1 MSLNIA
7 LYNAVSG
14 LQLNQRSLD
23 VIAQNVANV
32 NTEGYS
38 RKIVNQES
46 VILDGIGSG
55 VRIAD
60 ITRKVNEF
68 MLKDMRG
75 AASQLG
81 SSKVQEE
88 YYGRMQDL
96 FGSLSSDSSLSALM
110 ADLASR
116 LQGLAT
122 TPEDVALQTEVGNQ
136 ANLLAQRI
144 RTTAVDIQSLRLQ
157 ADLEIQT
164 AVTEINSDLKQI
176 LELNL
181 RIAENMALGHP
192 VGDLQDQR
200 DLAISR
206 VSDQIGIQYFSRST
220 GEIVLLTSNGR
231 SLVDR
236 SVTLLSHTPA
246 TAFSAT
252 LYYDSSGTSIDG
264 IDVGTLDIT
273 SEITTGRI
281 GGLIEMRD
289 KVLPNLYSQIEELTS
304 ALHDEINKLHN
315 QGTAY
320 PGLATMTGTRTV
332 AAGDTPVW
340 TGNVRIAV
348 LDSTAAIV
356 EFQDFNLAAYANIGA
371 AVAAINGMT
380 NLTASINANG
390 KLAIAATGANR
401 VAINELTSAVTVGN
415 RTLGAS
421 EFFGLND
428 FFTATADYDEYFSSY
443 RSSRTTAL
451 GLTGTLTFSGSWG
464 TTAVGYAAGD
474 DLNAVAASI
483 NLNATLTAQNIT
495 ATAIPDGSGYRLR
508 INDSNNDNYFITD
521 SSNLV
526 STLNIK
532 NRNSEFAS
540 SIALR
545 SDIKS
550 DPSRISHGSIT
561 AAALPA
567 IGSNAIARGDNSQIQ
582 SIANKFNQA
591 LSFDSTGLL
600 ATSTRTMSDYAAQIL
615 GFNSTQARIVSD
627 TKVAREFLFENL
639 SNKTQSVS
647 GVNLDEEMANMIII
661 ENAYAASARVISV
674 TSELFDILTDM
685 MR

>member
-7 LYNAVSG
+7 LYNAISG

-68 MLKDMRG
+68 MLKDLRG

-110 ADLASR
+110 ADLASQ

-136 ANLLAQRI
+136 ANLLAERI

-164 AVTEINSDLKQI
+164 AVTEVNSDLNQI

-181 RIAENMALGHP
+181 RIAENNALGHP

-206 VSDQIGIQYFSRST
+206 VSEQIGVEYFTRST
-220 GEIVLLTSNGR
+220 GEIVLFTSNGR

-236 SVTLLSHTPA
+236 SVTPLSHTPA
-246 TAFSAT
+246 AAFSAT
-252 LYYDSSGTSIDG
+252 LYYDGSGTSIDG

-273 SEITTGRI
+273 SEIATGRI

-289 KVLPNLYSQIEELTS
+289 KALPNLYSQIEELTA

-340 TGNVRIAV
+340 TGNVRVAV
-348 LDSTAAIV
+348 LDSTGAIV
-356 EFQDFNLAAYANIGA
+356 EFQDFDLSTYANVGA
-371 AVAAINGMT
+371 AVTAFNGMT
-380 NLTASINANG
+380 NLSASINANG
-390 KLAIAATGANR
+390 KLVIAATGANR

-428 FFTATADYDEYFSSY
+428 FFTATADYDEYVSTY
-443 RSSRTTAL
+443 RSSSTTAL
-451 GLTGTLTFSGSWG
+451 GLTGTLTFRGSWG

-474 DLNAVAASI
+474 DLDAVAASI
-483 NLNATLTAQNIT
+483 NLNATLTAQNIV
-495 ATAIPDGSGYRLR
+495 ATVVPDGSGYQLR
-508 INDSNNDNYFITD
+508 INDSDNDNYFITD

-532 NRNSEFAS
+532 NRNTEFVS

-545 SDIKS
+545 SDIRS

-561 AAALPA
+561 AAPAPA
-567 IGSNAIARGDNSQIQ
+567 IGSNAIARGDNTQIQ

-591 LSFDSTGLL
+591 LNFDSTGLL
-600 ATSTRTMSDYAAQIL
+600 AASTRTLSDYAAQIL
-615 GFNSTQARIVSD
+615 GLNSTQARIVSD
-627 TKVAREFLFENL
+627 NKVAREFLFENL
-639 SNKTQSVS
+639 SNKSQSVS

>member
-14 LQLNQRSLD
+14 LQLNQKSLD

-38 RKIVNQES
+38 RKVVSQES
-46 VILDGIGSG
+46 VILNGNGSG

-60 ITRKVNEF
+60 ITRNINEF
-68 MLKDMRG
+68 MLKDMRA

-81 SSKVQEE
+81 SSAIKEE

-96 FGSLSSDSSLSALM
+96 FGSLGSDSSLSALL

-122 TPEDVALQTEVGNQ
+122 APEDVALQTEVGNQ
-136 ANLLAQRI
+136 ANLLAERI

-164 AVTEINSDLKQI
+164 AVTEINADLDQI

-181 RIAENMALGHP
+181 RVAENMALGHP

-200 DLAISR
+200 DLAITR
-206 VSDQIGIQYFSRST
+206 VSEQLGVQYFTRGT
-220 GEIVLLTSNGR
+220 GEVVLFTSDGR

-236 SVTLLSHTPA
+236 SVTPLSHTPA
-246 TAFSAT
+246 AAFSAT
-252 LYYDSSGTSIDG
+252 LYYDGSGTSIDG

-273 SEITTGRI
+273 SEITGGRI
-281 GGLIEMRD
+281 GGLIQMRD
-289 KVLPNLYSQIEELTS
+289 TALPDLYSQIEELTA

-320 PGLATMTGTRTV
+320 PGLAIMTGTRTV
-332 AAGDTPVW
+332 AATDTPVW
-340 TGNVRIAV
+340 TGYVRVAV

-356 EFQDFNLAAYANIGA
+356 EYQDFNLAAYANVGA
-371 AVAAINGMT
+371 AVTAINGMA
-380 NLTASINANG
+380 NLSASINASG
-390 KLAIAATGANR
+390 KLVVAATGANR

-415 RTLGAS
+415 RTLGAT

-428 FFTATADYDEYFSSY
+428 FFTATADYDEYVSTYKSSG
-443 RSSRTTAL
+443 STAL
-451 GLTGTLTFSGSWG
+451 GLTGTLTFNGGWG
-464 TTAVGYAAGD
+464 TTNVGYAAVD
-474 DLNAVAASI
+474 DLDAIAASI
-483 NLNATLTAQNIT
+483 NLNATLAAQNIT
-495 ATAIPDGSGYRLR
+495 ATVIPDGSGYQLR
-508 INDSNNDNYFITD
+508 INDSDNDNYFITD

-532 NRNSEFAS
+532 NRNTEFAS
-540 SIALR
+540 TIALR
-545 SDIKS
+545 SDIRS

-561 AAALPA
+561 AAPAPA
-567 IGSNAIARGDNSQIQ
+567 IGSNAIARGDNTRIQ
-582 SIANKFNQA
+582 AIANKFNEA
-591 LSFDSTGLL
+591 LSFNSTGLL
-600 ATSTRTMSDYAAQIL
+600 AASTRTLPDYAAQIL
-615 GFNSTQARIVSD
+615 GLNSTQARIVSD
-627 TKVAREFLFENL
+627 TKIAREFLFQNL
-639 SNKTQSVS
+639 SNKTQSIS
-647 GVNLDEEMANMIII
+647 GVNLDEEMANMIVL

-685 MR
+685 VR